1 MAFAGTAK
9 PIKFS
14 VCLSSTLNSNLMIQV
29 KDLSYT
35 YPGSDFPVLRNISF
49 DIQEGEIFGFLG
61 PSGAGKSTTQK
72 VLNGLLKGYQGS
84 ASVNGTDLEKMD
96 RSFYEK
102 IGVAFEFPNLYL
114 KLTALENLKLFASFF
129 NSATRDPRELLEM
142 VNLSADQDTR
152 VSAFSKGMKMRL
164 NFIRALLNQPEIL
177 FLDEP
182 TAGLDPGNARI
193 MKDIILDLKLQG
205 VTIFLTTHHM
215 DDAGE
220 LCNRLAFMVNGNL
233 PVIDSTAALK
243 LKHGKK
249 SIKVEYIHNE
259 EPLTQEYSLNEL
271 SENQQFM
278 EIIRTQKILTIHTQE
293 ASLEDIFIEVTGHQL
308 KQ

>member
-1 MAFAGTAK
+1 
-9 PIKFS
+9 
-14 VCLSSTLNSNLMIQV
+14 MIQV
-29 KDLSYT
+29 QNLTYS
-35 YPGSDFPVLRNISF
+35 YPGTEKQVLKNISF
-49 DIQEGEIFGFLG
+49 EINEGEVFGFLG

-72 VLNGLLKGYQGS
+72 VLNGLLKGFGGT
-84 ASVNGTDLEKMD
+84 VHINGTDLSKME

-114 KLTALENLKLFASFF
+114 KLTALENLQLFASFF
-129 NSATRDPRELLEM
+129 KSETRDPEELLKM
-142 VNLSADQDTR
+142 VQLEGDRDTR
-152 VSAFSKGMKMRL
+152 VEAFSKGMKMRL
-164 NFIRALLNQPEIL
+164 SFIRALLNRPEIL

-193 MKDIILDLKLQG
+193 MKDIILDLKQQG

-220 LCNRLAFMVNGNL
+220 LCKRLAFMVEGKL
-233 PVIDSTAALK
+233 PVIDSTQNLR

-249 SIKVEYIHNE
+249 AVKVEYKENGLACAE
-259 EPLTQEYSLNEL
+259 EFPIDQLASNPAFSDILNKQE
-271 SENQQFM
+271 
-278 EIIRTQKILTIHTQE
+278 ILTIHTQE
-293 ASLEDIFIEVTGHQL
+293 ASLEDIFIKVTGQQL

>member
-1 MAFAGTAK
+1 M
-9 PIKFS
+9 IR
-14 VCLSSTLNSNLMIQV
+14 VENLT
-29 KDLSYT
+29 YT
-35 YPGSDFPVLRNISF
+35 YPGTEKPVLKGISF
-49 DIQEGEIFGFLG
+49 DIQQGEIFGFLG

-72 VLNGLLKGYQGS
+72 VLNGLLKGFGGS
-84 ASVNGTDLEKMD
+84 VHINGTDLSRME

-114 KLTALENLKLFASFF
+114 KLTALENLQLFASFF
-129 NSATRDPRELLEM
+129 KSETRDPEELLKM
-142 VNLSADQDTR
+142 VHLENDRDTR
-152 VSAFSKGMKMRL
+152 VEAFSKGMKMRL
-164 NFIRALLNQPEIL
+164 SFIRALLNRPELL

-193 MKDIILDLKLQG
+193 MKDIILDSKKQG

-220 LCNRLAFMVNGNL
+220 LCNRLAFMVEGSL
-233 PVIDSTAALK
+233 PVIDLTQELR

-249 SIKVEYIHNE
+249 TVRLEYMENGI
-259 EPLTQEYSLNEL
+259 TL
-271 SENQQFM
+271 SDEFPINQLAFNPTFKDILENQ
-278 EIIRTQKILTIHTQE
+278 EILTIHTQE
-293 ASLEDIFIEVTGHQL
+293 ASLEDIFIKVTGQQL

>member
-1 MAFAGTAK
+1 MSPT
-9 PIKFS
+9 PSI
-14 VCLSSTLNSNLMIQV
+14 STKMMIQV
-29 KDLSYT
+29 QNLSYT
-35 YPGSDFPVLRNISF
+35 YPGSREPVLKDISF
-49 DIQEGEIFGFLG
+49 DIEQGEIFGFLG

-72 VLNGLLKGYQGS
+72 VLNGLLKGYKGS
-84 ASVNGTDLEKMD
+84 VEVNGTNLEHMD

-114 KLTALENLKLFASFF
+114 KLTALENLQLFASFF
-129 NSATRDPRELLEM
+129 KSATRDPEELLAL
-142 VNLSADQDTR
+142 VGLSGDRDTR

-164 NFIRALLNQPEIL
+164 NFIRSLLNRPEIL

-193 MKDIILDLKLQG
+193 MKDIILDLQQEG

-220 LCNRLAFMVNGNL
+220 LCKRLAFMVEGSL
-233 PVIDSTAALK
+233 PVIDSTSALK
-243 LKHGKK
+243 LRHGEKK
-249 SIKVEYIHNE
+249 LRVTYTEGDDSLSGEFPMEGLANNK
-259 EPLTQEYSLNEL
+259 LFQEILKSREV
-271 SENQQFM
+271 
-278 EIIRTQKILTIHTQE
+278 LTIHTLE
-293 ASLEDIFIEVTGHQL
+293 ASLEDIFIQVTGQQL

>member
-1 MAFAGTAK
+1 
-9 PIKFS
+9 
-14 VCLSSTLNSNLMIQV
+14 LSPTPSISTKMMIQV
-29 KDLSYT
+29 QNLSYT
-35 YPGSDFPVLRNISF
+35 YPGSREPVLKDISF
-49 DIQEGEIFGFLG
+49 DIEQGEIFGFLG

-72 VLNGLLKGYQGS
+72 VLNGLLKGYKGS
-84 ASVNGTDLEKMD
+84 VEVNGTNLEHMD

-114 KLTALENLKLFASFF
+114 KLTALENLQLFASLFK
-129 NSATRDPRELLEM
+129 SATRDPEELLAL
-142 VNLSADQDTR
+142 VGLSGDRDTR

-164 NFIRALLNQPEIL
+164 NFIRSLLNRPEIL

-193 MKDIILDLKLQG
+193 MKDIILDLQQEG

-220 LCNRLAFMVNGNL
+220 LCKRLAFMVEGSL
-233 PVIDSTAALK
+233 PVIDSTSALK
-243 LKHGKK
+243 LRHGEKK
-249 SIKVEYIHNE
+249 LRVTYTEGDDSLSGEFPMEGLANNK
-259 EPLTQEYSLNEL
+259 LFQEILKSREV
-271 SENQQFM
+271 
-278 EIIRTQKILTIHTQE
+278 LTIHTLE
-293 ASLEDIFIEVTGHQL
+293 ASLEDIFIQVTGQQL

>member
-1 MAFAGTAK
+1 M
-9 PIKFS
+9 
-14 VCLSSTLNSNLMIQV
+14 L
-29 KDLSYT
+29 KD
-35 YPGSDFPVLRNISF
+35 ISF
-49 DIQEGEIFGFLG
+49 EIQQGEIFGFLG

-84 ASVNGTDLEKMD
+84 VEVNGIHLRKMD

-114 KLTALENLKLFASFF
+114 KLSALENLQLFASFF
-129 NSATRDPRELLEM
+129 KSPTRDPEELLAM
-142 VNLSADQDTR
+142 VGLSGDRDTR

-164 NFIRALLNQPEIL
+164 NFIRSLLNRPEIL

-182 TAGLDPGNARI
+182 TAGLDPGNSRI
-193 MKDIILDLKLQG
+193 MKDIILGLQQEG

-220 LCNRLAFMVNGNL
+220 LCQRLAFMVEGRL

-243 LKHGKK
+243 LKHGEKK
-249 SIKVEYIHNE
+249 VRVQFTKEGE
-259 EPLTQEYSLNEL
+259 TLTQEFPMEGLGM
-271 SENQQFM
+271 QQDFQ
-278 EIIRTQKILTIHTQE
+278 EILQTREVLTIHTME
-293 ASLEDIFIEVTGHQL
+293 ASLEEIFIQVTGQSL
-308 KQ
+308 RQ

>member
-1 MAFAGTAK
+1 
-9 PIKFS
+9 
-14 VCLSSTLNSNLMIQV
+14 MIQV

-35 YPGSDFPVLRNISF
+35 YPGSDFPVLKNISF
-49 DIQEGEIFGFLG
+49 DIQQGEIFGFLG

-72 VLNGLLKGYQGS
+72 VLNGLLKGYRGS
-84 ASVNGTDLEKMD
+84 AIVNGTDLKKMD

-102 IGVAFEFPNLYL
+102 IGVAFEFPNLYT

-129 NSATRDPRELLEM
+129 NSATRDPLELLEM
-142 VNLSADQDTR
+142 VNLSADRDTR

-164 NFIRALLNQPEIL
+164 NFIRALLNHPEIL

-193 MKDIILDLKLQG
+193 MKDIILDLKQQG

-220 LCNRLAFMVNGNL
+220 LCNRLAFMVEGSL
-233 PVIDSTAALK
+233 PVIDFTSALK

-249 SIKVEYIHNE
+249 TVKVGYLQNE
-259 EPLTQEYSLNEL
+259 EALTREFSLNEL
-271 SENQQFM
+271 SDNMLFM
-278 EIIRTQKILTIHTQE
+278 EIIRTREILTIHTQE
-293 ASLEDIFIEVTGHQL
+293 ASLEDIFIEVTGLQL

>member
-1 MAFAGTAK
+1 
-9 PIKFS
+9 
-14 VCLSSTLNSNLMIQV
+14 MIQV
-29 KDLSYT
+29 KDLTYT
-35 YPGSDFPVLRNISF
+35 YPGSESPVLKNISF
-49 DIQEGEIFGFLG
+49 DIQQGEIFGFLG

-72 VLNGLLKGYQGS
+72 VLNGLLKGYTGS
-84 ASVNGTDLEKMD
+84 VIVNGTDLEKMD

-114 KLTALENLKLFASFF
+114 KLSALENLQLFASFF
-129 NSATRDPRELLEM
+129 NSATRDPLELLEM
-142 VNLSADQDTR
+142 VNLSADKDTR

-164 NFIRALLNQPEIL
+164 NFIRALLNRPEIL

-193 MKDIILDLKLQG
+193 MKDIILDLRQEG

-220 LCNRLAFMVNGNL
+220 LCNRLAFMIKGKL
-233 PVIDSTAALK
+233 PVIDSTSALR

-249 SIKVEYIHNE
+249 TIKVEYLKDKNA
-259 EPLTQEYSLNEL
+259 LTQEFSLNDL
-271 SENQQFM
+271 SDNHVFM
-278 EIIRTQKILTIHTQE
+278 EIVKSQEILTLHTQE
-293 ASLEDIFIEVTGHQL
+293 ASLEDIFIKVTGQQL

>member
-1 MAFAGTAK
+1 
-9 PIKFS
+9 
-14 VCLSSTLNSNLMIQV
+14 MIQV
-29 KDLSYT
+29 RNLTYS
-35 YPGSDFPVLRNISF
+35 YPGSNKAVLKDISF
-49 DIQEGEIFGFLG
+49 DIEQGEIFGFLG

-72 VLNGLLKGYQGS
+72 VLNGLLKGYKGS
-84 ASVNGTDLEKMD
+84 VEVNGTNLEHMD

-114 KLTALENLKLFASFF
+114 KLTALENLQLFSSFF
-129 NSATRDPRELLEM
+129 KSDTRDPEELLAM
-142 VNLSADQDTR
+142 VGLSGDRDTR

-164 NFIRALLNQPEIL
+164 NFIRSLLNRPEIL

-193 MKDIILDLKLQG
+193 MKDIILELRREG

-220 LCNRLAFMVNGNL
+220 LCKRLAFMVEGTL
-233 PVIDSTAALK
+233 PVIDSTSALK
-243 LKHGKK
+243 LRHGEKK
-249 SIKVEYIHNE
+249 VRLTYSEGE
-259 EPLTQEYSLNEL
+259 EVLSREFPIQDLGDNHLFQE
-271 SENQQFM
+271 
-278 EIIRTQKILTIHTQE
+278 ILKTKEVQTIHTME
-293 ASLEDIFIEVTGHQL
+293 ASLEDIFIRVTGQQL

>member
-1 MAFAGTAK
+1 
-9 PIKFS
+9 
-14 VCLSSTLNSNLMIQV
+14 MIQV

-35 YPGSDFPVLRNISF
+35 YPGSEFPVLKNISF
-49 DIQEGEIFGFLG
+49 DIQKGEIFGFLG

-84 ASVNGTDLEKMD
+84 AIVNGTDLEKMD

-102 IGVAFEFPNLYL
+102 IGVAFEFPNLYT
-114 KLTALENLKLFASFF
+114 KLSALENLKLFASFF
-129 NSATRDPRELLEM
+129 NSATRDPLELLAL
-142 VNLSADQDTR
+142 VNLSADRDTR

-164 NFIRALLNQPEIL
+164 NFIRALLNHPEIL

-193 MKDIILDLKLQG
+193 MKDIILDLKKQG

-220 LCNRLAFMVNGNL
+220 LCNRLAFMVNGSL

-243 LKHGKK
+243 LKYGKK
-249 SIKVEYIHNE
+249 SVKVDFLKNG
-259 EPLTQEYSLNEL
+259 EPLTQEFSLNDL
-271 SENQQFM
+271 SVNQQFM
-278 EIIRTQKILTIHTQE
+278 ETIRTGEILTIHTQE
-293 ASLEDIFIEVTGHQL
+293 ASLEDIFIEVTGQQL